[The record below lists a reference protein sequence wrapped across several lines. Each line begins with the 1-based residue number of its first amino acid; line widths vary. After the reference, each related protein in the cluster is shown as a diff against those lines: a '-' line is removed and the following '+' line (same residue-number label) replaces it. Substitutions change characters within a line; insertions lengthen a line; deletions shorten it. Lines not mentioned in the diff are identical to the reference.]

1 MVDISWQLYGNNG
14 KMRAIKAFETKKAF
28 VLHADLIRQMMEDEQ
43 FMFVNEHGIIE
54 DVTESYY
61 SVCLINI
68 IEGVYVVR
76 MEASDKVP
84 LGHLKF

>member
-1 MVDISWQLYGNNG
+1 MVDISWQLYGSNG

-28 VLHADLIRQMMEDEQ
+28 VLRADLIRQMMEDEQ
-43 FMFVNEHGIIE
+43 FMFVSEHGIIE
-54 DVTESYY
+54 DVRESYY

-76 MEASDKVP
+76 MEASGTLS
-84 LGHLKF
+84 LGNLKF